1 MNINLNNFNLNN
13 INLTQPEN
21 VREAL
26 VAEKN
31 GMSLLNMLNIGD
43 EFEGK
48 ILDININHITVQISE
63 DAVIKGTLSESP
75 SYNIGDEAVFTVKT
89 NDDGHVVLK
98 SRPLQN
104 EPLSSENALFNRILH
119 NAGLPVT
126 EENIKLASD
135 FMKYGLPVAG
145 ETITEY
151 ASFMKSHPDV
161 SHTEAVILAKLNIPM
176 TEDSI
181 DALRDYNDFSEG
193 ISESIRELSGI
204 FTDIASAAA
213 DEDVYNAGNLL
224 RNFTDSFSKN
234 VSVPEPV
241 HEKIFSKLKEIL
253 KDSIPSPDNGSDY
266 TPKELL
272 KKISGLPEKGKIS
285 PGHYREAINSKEF
298 KELVKDFIRQEFFI
312 RPEDVNKENIKKLYV
327 KILKDTDNVISK
339 FSGNENTEVLAE
351 AGKSIKNDASF
362 LNHVNSFINY
372 VQIPLK
378 MAGKSTHG
386 DLYVYKN
393 NKKSVKKMDNA
404 LTALLHLDMTNLG
417 PVDIFVSL
425 NNRRITTDFKVSTDE
440 ILTYI
445 ESHMSELTERLSSLG
460 YEVKA
465 VVSSAGSTEYSFAE
479 TVFKEEFPPSDVK
492 RFSFDIRA

>member
-26 VAEKN
+26 ITEKN
-31 GMSLLNMLNIGD
+31 GMSLLNMLNTGD

-48 ILDININHITVQISE
+48 IIDININRITVQISE

-75 SYNIGDEAVFTVKT
+75 SYNIGDEAVFTIKS

-104 EPLSSENALFNRILH
+104 EPLSAENTVFNRILH

-126 EENIKLASD
+126 EENIRLASD
-135 FMKYGLPVAG
+135 FMKHGLPVTG
-145 ETITEY
+145 EALTEY
-151 ASFMKSHPDV
+151 ASFIKSHPDV
-161 SHTEAVILAKLNIPM
+161 SHTEAVVLAKLNLPT

-181 DALRDYNDFSEG
+181 AALRDYNDFSEG
-193 ISESIRELSGI
+193 ISENIRELSDI
-204 FTDIASAAA
+204 FTDITSSAAE
-213 DEDVYNAGNLL
+213 EDFYNAGRLI
-224 RNFTDSFSKN
+224 RNFTDLFSEN

-241 HEKIFSKLKEIL
+241 HEKISSKLNEML
-253 KDSIPSPDNGSDY
+253 KDIIPSPDNGSDY

-272 KKISGLPEKGKIS
+272 KKISELPEKGKIS
-285 PGHYREAINSKEF
+285 PEHYREAINSKEF

-312 RPEDVNKENIKKLYV
+312 RPEEVNKENIKKLYV
-327 KILKDTDNVISK
+327 KILKDTDNIISK
-339 FSGNENTEVLAE
+339 FSGNNNTEVLAE

-362 LNHVNSFINY
+362 LNHVNRFINY

-378 MAGKSTHG
+378 MAGESTHG

-393 NKKSVKKMDNA
+393 NGKSVKKSDNA
-404 LTALLHLDMTNLG
+404 LTALLHLDMANLG

-425 NNRRITTDFKVSTDE
+425 NNRRVTTDFKVSTDE

-445 ESHMSELTERLSSLG
+445 ESHMSELTERLNSLG

-465 VVSSAGSTEYSFAE
+465 VVSSDGSTEYSFTE
-479 TVFKEEFPPSDVK
+479 TVFKEEFPPADIK